1 MNVERDGRFPALC
14 WIGFVESDTPQQF
27 RVIRLGEGV
36 GQRRDGHPRF
46 HLTNVGRV
54 GLVVEA
60 DQFALVE
67 EPFDVG
73 GRIAAS
79 AQTANRRLLAGR

>member
-1 MNVERDGRFPALC
+1 MNVERDGGFPAFSR
-14 WIGFVESDTPQQF
+14 IGFVESDTPQQF

-46 HLTNVGRV
+46 HLTDVGCV
-54 GLVVEA
+54 GLVVES
-60 DQFALVE
+60 DQFALVQ

-73 GRIAAS
+73 GRITAA
-79 AQTANRRLLAGR
+79 AQTADGRFLAGR